1 MWLKIIAHLALNKS
15 LTHSNFHPSE
25 FSNICIFF
33 LTFLLGCCSTT
44 DPQKSVLCW
53 KTAKI
58 GIKHQSI
65 NLLGTSFQCL
75 FVFRYFMHKKAWKQ
89 KIPTLLKS
97 CVMKQQTNYFIRMA
111 FVCHETTNQL
121 FHTDGLTKFK
131 YLNLFVAQ

>member
-89 KIPTLLKS
+89 KITCLPTYQHFSNHVSWNNKPTISYGWPS
-97 CVMKQQTNYFIRMA
+97 CVTKQQTNYFIRMA
-111 FVCHETTNQL
+111 
-121 FHTDGLTKFK
+121 
-131 YLNLFVAQ
+131 